1 MDTNLYKTASTMN
14 SKSFIGLLLLFT
26 GGGFIGYGVTREP
39 EVPAYV
45 LLAGFILL
53 GTGGFLFGSL
63 FGKNKPLGKSPV
75 ATLVLLYAGFTLLGV
90 YQLAKGNPQDAMSSL
105 GIALAFDPFDPKVTW
120 KQRPIW
126 QKMWLVFH
134 LTLVLFLLAGMLSDA
149 GFIKDMQAGFRDG
162 FRGQ

>member
-1 MDTNLYKTASTMN
+1 MN
-14 SKSFIGLLLLFT
+14 SRSFIGLLLIFT
-26 GGGFIGYGVTREP
+26 GGGFIGYGVTRDP
-39 EVPAYV
+39 DIPVYV

-63 FGKNKPLGKSPV
+63 FGKNKPLDKSSPL
-75 ATLVLLYAGFTLLGV
+75 TTMILLYAGFTLLGV